1 MSDFH
6 EQVQQLNSATY
17 ALAKRCL
24 GPTVDKEALRRD
36 AMTLQARLNELL
48 AVKEAR
54 TADDN
59 RMLSESDLELT
70 YAFNE
75 GRGPTTPRVDQ
86 YAQSVHKG

>member
-17 ALAKRCL
+17 ALAKRCVDPKL
-24 GPTVDKEALRRD
+24 DKEALRRD
-36 AMTLQARLNELL
+36 AMTLQARLDELL

-75 GRGPTTPRVDQ
+75 GRGPTSPRIDQ
-86 YAQSVHKG
+86 YEQSVQRH